1 MPPKVKTEQERQ
13 ALRALIIDAARELF
27 ISKGIEA
34 VTMREI
40 AKRIGYSATS
50 IYLYFAD
57 KETLLRA
64 ICDTDLL
71 KLAETL
77 KKVLAI
83 PDPVERLL
91 TVGRTYSEFALSY
104 PNHYRM
110 IFMSQRMPYVPET
123 SSIQRNNLEQD
134 AYYQLKTVVDE
145 VYVAG
150 KFKPEIQDTELAAQ
164 TIWAATHGVNSLHIA
179 MEKDT
184 WINWCPIEDRLNA
197 MREMIIRG
205 MLKEPYV

>member
-1 MPPKVKTEQERQ
+1 MPPRIKSAEEKQKKRMV
-13 ALRALIIDAARELF
+13 IIDAARELF
-27 ISKGIEA
+27 VNKGVES

-57 KETLLRA
+57 KEDLLRA

-71 KLAETL
+71 TLATAL

-83 PDPVERLL
+83 ADPVERLL
-91 TVGRTYSEFALSY
+91 AIAHTYAEFALSY

-110 IFMSQRMPYVPET
+110 MFMTPRPPLLPEF
-123 SSIQRNNLEQD
+123 SSVKQNSVEQD
-134 AYYQLKTVVDE
+134 AYYQLKMVVEE
-145 VYVAG
+145 VYQDG
-150 KFKPEIQDTELAAQ
+150 KFKPEIRDPELVAQ
-164 TIWAATHGVNSLHIA
+164 TIWAATHGVCSLHIILA
-179 MEKDT
+179 DDK
-184 WINWCPIEDRLNA
+184 WVNWRDIETRLQA

-205 MLKEPYV
+205 MLKDSYV

>member
-1 MPPKVKTEQERQ
+1 MPPKVKTVQERQ
-13 ALRALIIDAARELF
+13 QLRALIIDAARELF
-27 ISKGIEA
+27 VSKGVEA

-40 AKRIGYSATS
+40 AKRIGYSPTS

-57 KETLLRA
+57 KEALLRA

-71 KLAETL
+71 KLAATL
-77 KKVLAI
+77 KMVLTI

-110 IFMSQRMPYVPET
+110 IFMSQRLPYVPET

-145 VYVAG
+145 VYAAG
-150 KFKPEIQDTELAAQ
+150 KFKPEIQNTELVAQ

-179 MEKDT
+179 MAKDT
-184 WINWCPIEDRLNA
+184 WINWCPIEDRLDA